1 MPEGPSPAREISASI
16 TTLLV
21 YTFAHS
27 TRHLK
32 VIKFCCHLRK
42 SRQKLQNSDFQSQFS
57 NSKMIRIFLIFF
69 QRNKIYFRATFF
81 VIDSFR
87 QLQFLQQFIS

>member
-27 TRHLK
+27 KGGFMSEDTGGILHCQNK
-32 VIKFCCHLRK
+32 YSK
-42 SRQKLQNSDFQSQFS
+42 SG
-57 NSKMIRIFLIFF
+57 
-69 QRNKIYFRATFF
+69 
-81 VIDSFR
+81 
-87 QLQFLQQFIS
+87 